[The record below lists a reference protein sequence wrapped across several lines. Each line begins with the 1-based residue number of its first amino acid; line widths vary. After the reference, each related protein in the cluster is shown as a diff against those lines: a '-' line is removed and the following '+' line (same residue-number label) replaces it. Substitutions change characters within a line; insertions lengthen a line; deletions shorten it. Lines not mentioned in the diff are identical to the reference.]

1 MNLKKRILSLALAC
15 ALLVGLLVV
24 PAGASGSSDESTQR
38 ADQLASLGLFQ
49 GTGGGY
55 QLDAVP
61 TRIQGLVMLIRLLG
75 LEDEALACTEPSPFT
90 DVSWGDN
97 YVSYAYQNGLTNGTS
112 ATTFAPNTTLNANG
126 YVTFLL
132 RALGYSDANGD
143 FSWSDALSF
152 AAGISMMDSA
162 SASTLAKV
170 TMNRGDMVDLSYAAL
185 MCQMK
190 DGSQTLAQSLVDQ
203 GVFTAADATAAGVL
217 GGSKWTYTYVPY
229 DNSTISYEVKNLAG
243 VTAHVFTVNTHNPK
257 VEVHANIVN
266 GVVGSTAPFST
277 IVNNSGGAKL
287 VMNANFF
294 NSGSAKK
301 TPNGHVIADGQLMYI
316 NSGYNCL
323 GITADGDLMTG
334 RPGMFIRVKASSG
347 KEWSAYEMNT
357 AAQSATYSN
366 LYSRAYGSS
375 VTFTSAGNALV
386 IDNGVITSFN
396 PVSAGTAVSIPAN
409 GYVMFMGTGFMGTG
423 FMGTS
428 YFQQPTVGESVTI
441 EPYLLKEDAEG
452 FQIENVVDLI
462 AGGPRLVQDG
472 AIYTELEAP
481 FTEERF
487 TTIVSPRSAAGI
499 SADGKLILVSV
510 PGGAKIQQMRELML
524 ALGCVDAINLDGG
537 ASCGMYYD
545 GKYIATPGREITT
558 TLRVYVNP

>member
-1 MNLKKRILSLALAC
+1 MKLKKRIASLALAC
-15 ALLVGLLVV
+15 VMAVGLLTV
-24 PAGASGSSDESTQR
+24 PAGASGSSPESTDR
-38 ADQLASLGLFQ
+38 ADKLASLGLFQ
-49 GTGGGY
+49 GTGSGY
-55 QLDAVP
+55 QLDGDT
-61 TRIQGLVMLIRLLG
+61 TRIQGLVMLLRLLG
-75 LEDEALACTEPSPFT
+75 LEEEALAYTQPSHFT
-90 DVSWGDN
+90 DVGWGDN
-97 YVSYAYQNGLTNGTS
+97 YVSYAYDNGLTNGTS
-112 ATTFAPNTTLNANG
+112 ATTFSPNTPLNANG

-132 RALGYSDANGD
+132 RAMGYSDAEGD
-143 FSWSDALSF
+143 FSWADALSF
-152 AAGISMMDSA
+152 AVEQSMMDAA
-162 SASTLAKV
+162 SANTLKSIS
-170 TMNRGDMVDLSYAAL
+170 MNRGDMVDLSYAAL
-185 MCQMK
+185 TSPVK
-190 DGSQTLAQSLVDQ
+190 GGEQTLAEQLIDQ
-203 GVFTAADATAAGVL
+203 GVFTADAAAAAGIT
-217 GGSKWTYTYVPY
+217 GSRWTYTYVPY

-409 GYVMFMGTGFMGTG
+409 GYVMFMGTGFMGT
-423 FMGTS
+423 S
-428 YFQQPTVGESVTI
+428 YFQQPTVGESVSI

>member
-1 MNLKKRILSLALAC
+1 MKQTKRILSLLLAC
-15 ALLVGLLVV
+15 MLLVGMLAV
-24 PAGASGSSDESTQR
+24 PAGASGSSPESTGR
-38 ADQLASLGLFQ
+38 ADKLASLGLFQ

-61 TRIQGLVMLIRLLG
+61 TRIQGLVMLLRLLG
-75 LEDEALACTEPSPFT
+75 LEDEALAHTEPSPFT
-90 DVSWGDN
+90 DVTWGDN
-97 YVSYAYQNGLTNGTS
+97 YVAYAYENGLTNGTS
-112 ATTFAPNTTLNANG
+112 GTTFSPNTTLNANG

-132 RALGYSDANGD
+132 RALGYSDAEGD

-152 AAGISMMDSA
+152 ARDIAMMDAA
-162 SASTLAKV
+162 SASTLAEV

-185 MCQMK
+185 MCQTK
-190 DGSQTLAQSLVDQ
+190 DGSQTLAQRLVDQ
-203 GVFTAADATAAGVL
+203 GVFTAEAATAAGVL

-229 DNSTISYEVKNLAG
+229 DNSTIKYEVKNLAG
-243 VTAHVFTVNTHNPK
+243 VTAHVFTVNTRNPK
-257 VEVHANIVN
+257 VEVHAKVVN

-294 NSGSAKK
+294 NAGSDKK
-301 TPNGHVIADGQLMYI
+301 TPNGHVISNGQLMYI

-323 GITADGDLMTG
+323 GITSDGGLMTG
-334 RPGMFIRVKASSG
+334 RPGLFIRVKASSG

-357 AAQSATYSN
+357 ATQSDTYSN

-375 VTFTSAGNALV
+375 VTFKVAGSALV
-386 IDNGVITSFN
+386 IDNGVITN
-396 PVSAGTAVSIPAN
+396 YYPVSAGGSVAIPAN
-409 GYVMFMGTGFMGTG
+409 GYVMFMGPKFTS
-423 FMGTS
+423 TS
-428 YFQQPTVGESVTI
+428 YFQQPVVGESVTI

-452 FQIENVVDLI
+452 FQIENVTDLI

-472 AIYTELEAP
+472 AIYTQLEAP

-487 TTIVSPRSAAGI
+487 TTMVSPRTAAGI
-499 SADGKLILVSV
+499 TADGKLILVSV
-510 PGGAKIQQMRELML
+510 PSGAKIQQMRELML

-545 GKYIATPGREITT
+545 GKYIATPGRELTT
-558 TLRVYVNP
+558 TLQIHVNP

>member
-1 MNLKKRILSLALAC
+1 MNLKKRILSLSLAC
-15 ALLVGLLVV
+15 ALLMGALAA
-24 PAGASGSSDESTQR
+24 PGGASGSSDESTRR
-38 ADQLASLGLFQ
+38 AEQLASLGLFQ

-75 LEDEALACTEPSPFT
+75 LEDEALAWTEPSPFT
-90 DVSWGDN
+90 DVGWGDN

-112 ATTFAPNTTLNANG
+112 ATTFAPDTTLNANG

-162 SASTLAKV
+162 SAATLAGV

-185 MCQMK
+185 MCGMK
-190 DGSQTLAQSLVDQ
+190 DGGQTLAQSLVAQ
-203 GVFTAADATAAGVL
+203 GVFTETDATAAGVL

-243 VTAHVFTVNTHNPK
+243 VTAHVFTVNTRSPK

-294 NSGSAKK
+294 NSSSELKS
-301 TPNGHVIADGQLMYI
+301 PIGHVIADGQLMYI
-316 NSGYNCL
+316 SSGCNCL
-323 GITADGDLMTG
+323 GITADGGLITG
-334 RPGMFIRVKASSG
+334 RPGMFVRVKASSG
-347 KEWSAYEMNT
+347 KEWAAYEMNT
-357 AAQSATYSN
+357 AAQGTGSN
-366 LYSRAYGSS
+366 LYSRVFGTS
-375 VTFTSAGNALV
+375 VTFKDPGNALI
-386 IDNGVITSFN
+386 IDNGVITDYY
-396 PVSAGTAVSIPAN
+396 PVAAGGSVNIPAN
-409 GYVMFMGTGFMGTG
+409 GYVMFMGSSF
-423 FMGTS
+423 TS
-428 YFQQPTVGESVTI
+428 TAYFQQPTVGESVII
-441 EPYLLKEDAEG
+441 EPYLLKEDPEG

-472 AIYTELEAP
+472 AIYTELEPP
-481 FTEERF
+481 FTEARF
-487 TTIVSPRSAAGI
+487 TTVVSPRTAAGI

-545 GKYIATPGREITT
+545 GQYIATPGREITT
-558 TLRVYVNP
+558 TLQIHVTP

>member
-1 MNLKKRILSLALAC
+1 MKQTKRILSLLLAC
-15 ALLVGLLVV
+15 MLLVGMLAV
-24 PAGASGSSDESTQR
+24 PAGASGSSPESTGR
-38 ADQLASLGLFQ
+38 ADKLASLGLFQ

-61 TRIQGLVMLIRLLG
+61 TRIQGLVMLLRLLG
-75 LEDEALACTEPSPFT
+75 LEDEALAHTEPSPFT
-90 DVSWGDN
+90 DVTWGDN
-97 YVSYAYQNGLTNGTS
+97 YVAYAYENGLTNGTS
-112 ATTFAPNTTLNANG
+112 GTTFSPNNTLNANG

-132 RALGYSDANGD
+132 RALGYSDAEGD

-152 AAGISMMDSA
+152 ARDIAMMDAA

-185 MCQMK
+185 MCQTK
-190 DGSQTLAQSLVDQ
+190 DGSQTLAQRLVDQ
-203 GVFTAADATAAGVL
+203 GVFTAEAATAAGVL

-229 DNSTISYEVKNLAG
+229 DNSTIKYEVKNLAG
-243 VTAHVFTVNTHNPK
+243 VTAHVFTVNTRNPK
-257 VEVHANIVN
+257 VEVHAKVVN

-294 NSGSAKK
+294 NAGSEKK
-301 TPNGHVIADGQLMYI
+301 TPNGHVISNGQLMYI

-323 GITADGDLMTG
+323 GITADGGLMTG
-334 RPGMFIRVKASSG
+334 RPGLFIRVKASSG

-357 AAQSATYSN
+357 ATQSDTYSN

-375 VTFTSAGNALV
+375 VTFKVAGSALV
-386 IDNGVITSFN
+386 IDNGVITN
-396 PVSAGTAVSIPAN
+396 YYPVSAGGSVAIPAN
-409 GYVMFMGTGFMGTG
+409 GYVMFMGPKFTS
-423 FMGTS
+423 TS
-428 YFQQPTVGESVTI
+428 YFQQPVVGESVTI

-452 FQIENVVDLI
+452 FQIENVTDLI

-472 AIYTELEAP
+472 AIYTQLEAP

-487 TTIVSPRSAAGI
+487 TTMVSPRTAAGI
-499 SADGKLILVSV
+499 TADGKLILVSV

-545 GKYIATPGREITT
+545 GKYIATPGRELTT
-558 TLRVYVNP
+558 TLQIHVNP